1 MLLVQESRTDWWWTF
16 KQKDSLM
23 VRVLLLP
30 HPPPS
35 LSSMT
40 SVSTFV
46 ITSKINWNKIINNFY
61 FIERNILMLLM
72 LLLLLRRAA
81 SVSSVPSLLQC
92 SSAPVLQCESSIN
105 WFQLSTEHHQQQDSL
120 CSACWHDG
128 CWSRWEDNCTIL
140 SLTII
145 LNTTPTSSSN
155 DNYWVPLHLSYLISP
170 ACLSTMVLCSAS
182 HT

>member
-1 MLLVQESRTDWWWTF
+1 
-16 KQKDSLM
+16 M
-23 VRVLLLP
+23 VNIQTEGFP
-30 HPPPS
+30 DGPGPAPPPPTPLTLIHDISQHLRYYVQDKLETKLLTTFIS
-35 LSSMT
+35 LK
-40 SVSTFV
+40 
-46 ITSKINWNKIINNFY
+46 KIFQCCWCCCCCWVV
-61 FIERNILMLLM
+61 
-72 LLLLLRRAA
+72 LRQYHLYRH
-81 SVSSVPSLLQC
+81 C